1 MLDKL
6 ARYSIIIVI
15 CNRNLGNYKRLL
27 KLSFLFSRH
36 MYKLRFFTVD
46 PNDVLK
52 WKKYTQFHF
61 VFFKLSQNCSINPTF
76 TTHTLV
82 FSINLRI
89 LCRLSFFIFQRQG
102 REGGVHP
109 LQSRDAFSIEL
120 RRPLSNIS
128 LGPRSGLA
136 YAQTLRVVT
145 ADFWRW
151 QREKYSKCVKYT
163 KKIYC
168 FKVKF
173 RLLHNKS
180 TTGLW
185 RRENVLSK
193 SL

>member
-102 REGGVHP
+102 REGGGY
-109 LQSRDAFSIEL
+109 I
-120 RRPLSNIS
+120 LSSPEMLLVLNFADHFQIFLWGLEAASHTHKHCGLSPQIFGVGKGKNI
-128 LGPRSGLA
+128 A
-136 YAQTLRVVT
+136 
-145 ADFWRW
+145 
-151 QREKYSKCVKYT
+151 
-163 KKIYC
+163 
-168 FKVKF
+168 
-173 RLLHNKS
+173 
-180 TTGLW
+180 
-185 RRENVLSK
+185 NV
-193 SL
+193 